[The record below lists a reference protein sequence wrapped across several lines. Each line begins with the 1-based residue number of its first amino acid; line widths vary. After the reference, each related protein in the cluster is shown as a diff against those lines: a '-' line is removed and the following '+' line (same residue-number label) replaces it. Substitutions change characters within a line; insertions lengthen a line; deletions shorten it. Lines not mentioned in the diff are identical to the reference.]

1 MGTCYICGKEHVDYR
16 RTVHTGNSYR
26 TGISSRGR
34 VHTSVAS
41 HSGVR
46 TVCASCALSID
57 YNAKKNAGAWGP
69 VFGVSLIVLSL
80 FILLFSRFF
89 GFTGLISGILLCIF
103 PSRNAK
109 KNAEIWYK
117 THFNQYVDEIDIR
130 AKQYQLKVEEAQ
142 NERRRI
148 QEEQYRNEQKKLL
161 EDKIQIKDLGK
172 IFSERLNQEK
182 DLLITKVQ
190 VYNKKFKKISIVS
203 SDEVKRLVKE
213 LEDQENDCDKTLKK
227 INKLCDDYIKQCK
240 NSLSNKVLIENSV
253 KNIEQ
258 IRNVLLNLINAFVS
272 GIKNTENQVLR
283 ASLEISGDKDYICEN
298 EIIGLDITSIDNS
311 ILLIENEE
319 KLESNDTNN
328 QKKQKPLTEEEK
340 KKVYMRDYIKE
351 QLQRTDIEEIQKWKT
366 CILIHHHYHILKIPY
381 LVYRILVQLMNI
393 KRNFKKFYQ
402 SYNFIM
408 H

>member
-57 YNAKKNAGAWGP
+57 YNAKKNA
-69 VFGVSLIVLSL
+69 
-80 FILLFSRFF
+80 
-89 GFTGLISGILLCIF
+89 
-103 PSRNAK
+103 
-109 KNAEIWYK
+109 EIWYK
-117 THFNQYVDEIDIR
+117 THFDQYVDEIDIR

-148 QEEQYRNEQKKLL
+148 QEKQYRNEQKKLL

-172 IFSERLNQEK
+172 IFTERLNQEK

-258 IRNVLLNLINAFVS
+258 IRNVLLNLINTFVS

-298 EIIGLDITSIDNS
+298 EIIGLDITSIDNL

-319 KLESNDTNN
+319 KLESAVVYEDISKQPNR
-328 QKKQKPLTEEEK
+328 KKCALLPWWGVK
-340 KKVYMRDYIKE
+340 
-351 QLQRTDIEEIQKWKT
+351 
-366 CILIHHHYHILKIPY
+366 
-381 LVYRILVQLMNI
+381 RILEEHGKI
-393 KRNFKKFYQ
+393 
-402 SYNFIM
+402 
-408 H
+408 